1 MTSARLTVLL
11 VVLAL
16 LLGSTSAGAQDDPA
30 AELQQVQLELAEVDR
45 DIKAAR
51 TEASAVGQQVA
62 TAQANLESALAL
74 FNAAQ
79 ARVDETVARVH
90 DTEQALAELTTRLSG
105 LEDDLARTEIDL
117 SNTEERLEDQA
128 VAMYMEAS
136 AMPAIGL
143 FSQEDAVSAATVI
156 VYAGDIFA
164 ENEDIFSAFELLQ
177 RDEERMRGAVAER
190 KAEAQVQ
197 LAQLEA
203 QKAQLELE
211 RNDANAALAAAQNEA
226 AAVQALLSEIRNNIS
241 ASEEHKDGLE
251 ADAQRLEEEIARL
264 QSDEGEAPGI
274 LQWPVGGRVS
284 SRFGF
289 RIHPIM
295 GVRKLHTGIDI
306 SASTGTPISAAAAG
320 TVILSETYGG
330 YGRAVVI
337 DHGGGMATLYAHQS
351 SIAVSVG
358 EVVTRGE
365 VVGYIGCT
373 GSCTGPHLHFEV
385 RLSGVPVDPMQYLG

>member
-1 MTSARLTVLL
+1 VKPARLTVLL

-16 LLGSTSAGAQDDPA
+16 LWGSAPVVAQDA
-30 AELQQVQLELAEVDR
+30 AASELQQIQLELAELNR
-45 DIKAAR
+45 AIKAAR

-62 TAQANLESALAL
+62 AAQANLEGALSI

-79 ARVDETVARVH
+79 ARVEETIARVQ
-90 DTEQALAELTTRLSG
+90 DTEQAVADLTVQLAG
-105 LEDDLARTEIDL
+105 LEADLARTEIDL
-117 SNTEERLEDQA
+117 SNTETRLEDQA

-164 ENEDIFSAFELLQ
+164 ENEDIFTAFELLK
-177 RDEERMRGAVAER
+177 REEERQREGVADR
-190 KAEAQVQ
+190 KVEAQVQ
-197 LAQLEA
+197 LVKLESE
-203 QKAQLELE
+203 KAQLEVE
-211 RNDANAALAAAQNEA
+211 RNEANDALAAAQNEA
-226 AAVQALLSEIRNNIS
+226 AVVQSLLSEIRRDI
-241 ASEEHKDGLE
+241 AAAEEHKDGLE
-251 ADAQRLEEEIARL
+251 ADAERLEDEIARL

-274 LQWPVGGRVS
+274 LGWPINGRVS
-284 SRFGF
+284 SPFGY
-289 RIHPIM
+289 RIHPIL

-306 SASTGTPISAAAAG
+306 NGSTGTPISASADG
-320 TVILSETYGG
+320 TVILSQTYGG

-337 DHGGGMATLYAHQS
+337 DHGGGMSTLYAHQS

-365 VVGYIGCT
+365 VIGYVGCT

-385 RLSGVPVDPMQYLG
+385 RLNGVPVDPMQYLG